1 MIPAILTAAAGVV
14 AGLLLGGCNG
24 DGDAISQQLMA
35 RNDEL
40 TKQLTGIQLTL
51 TSVCNSAVILAA
63 GLGASIYSNR
73 KGGKRGK
80 ETSRRK
86 TGK

>member
-14 AGLLLGGCNG
+14 AGLFMGGCTP
-24 DGDAISQQLMA
+24 DGETISKQLMA

-40 TKQLTGIQLTL
+40 AKQLTSTQLTL
-51 TSVCNSAVILAA
+51 TSVCISAVILAA